1 MEERE
6 ADLAKA
12 RGTRSEV
19 ERDLNEI
26 TLKMRK
32 LQGKARALE
41 PPWNVTLKHTLHAK
55 DACKYDETPTPTRA
69 MRAFAFWHSASSF
82 PRSRSGDKVE
92 VRERKHGCINPA
104 PKCSWVGLV
113 LIASFQESDCT

>member
-55 DACKYDETPTPTRA
+55 DACKRALMSTRSMWQRTA
-69 MRAFAFWHSASSF
+69 WLKSA
-82 PRSRSGDKVE
+82 GVLAW
-92 VRERKHGCINPA
+92 C
-104 PKCSWVGLV
+104 VGSAGAL
-113 LIASFQESDCT
+113 LIPFKLQ